1 MSLAHAFPFGDDS
14 RPLAW
19 HDGRVV
25 TVGQFRRDAERVAA
39 TFPGSDAPT
48 LNLCE
53 DRYCFLLAYVAAAM
67 RGATSLLP
75 PSRAPDV
82 VREVAAMHD
91 GACVIDDERV
101 AAAVNVAEPV
111 PLAVRNTDPATIT
124 YTSGSTGIPRAN
136 ARSWSSLVNCT
147 HAKRQLLGPGDGDTP
162 HRWIVAT
169 VPPQHMYGLEF
180 SVLLP
185 LLAQCA
191 VHGGRPM
198 LPADVADALR
208 EVAGRRIVV
217 TTPLHLRVLVES
229 GVAMPDIDRVICATA
244 PLDPALAERAE
255 AAWNCKV
262 VEVFGSTETC
272 AIAHREPARQARWRP
287 FDGVTLTA
295 DRDGTRVSAPW
306 LPEPAL
312 LQDYLQVDEEGGFAI
327 VGRNS
332 DMIEVAGKR
341 ASLGDLT
348 QRVLAVEGVR
358 EALVL
363 QVESGPAGLRRV
375 AALVVAPGLEAEA
388 IVGRL
393 RSAIDPAFLPRPLLI
408 VESLPR
414 NELGKVTRER
424 AIELLRIGAAVP

>member
-1 MSLAHAFPFGDDS
+1 MSRAYEFPFGDDS
-14 RPLAW
+14 RPLAR
-19 HDGRVV
+19 HQGRVV
-25 TVGQFRRDAERVAA
+25 AVGQFRRDAERVAA
-39 TFPGSDAPT
+39 ALPESGAPA

-67 RGATSLLP
+67 RGVTSLLP

-82 VREVAAMHD
+82 VAEVAAIHD
-91 GACVIDDERV
+91 GAYVFDDVRV
-101 AAAVNVAEPV
+101 TAAVRVPGPA
-111 PLAVRNTDPATIT
+111 PLAVRDADAATIT
-124 YTSGSTGIPRAN
+124 YTSGSTGVPRPN
-136 ARSWSSLVNCT
+136 AHNWSSLVACT
-147 HAKRQLLGPGDGDTP
+147 HAKRRLLGPGDGDP
-162 HRWIVAT
+162 QDRWVVAT

-185 LLAQCA
+185 LLGGCA

-208 EVAGRRIVV
+208 EVPGRRIVV

-229 GVAMPDIDRVICATA
+229 GVAMPDIDRTICATA
-244 PLDPALAERAE
+244 PLDPALAARAE
-255 AAWNCKV
+255 AAWKCKV

-272 AIAHREPARQARWRP
+272 AIAHREPVRQARWRR
-287 FDGVTLTA
+287 FDGVTLAA

-312 LQDYLQVDEEGGFAI
+312 MQDYLQVDDDGGFTV

-363 QVESGPAGLRRV
+363 QVEGGPAQLRRV
-375 AALVVAPGLEAEA
+375 AALVVAPGLAAES
-388 IVGRL
+388 IVERL
-393 RSAIDPAFLPRPLLI
+393 RSAVDPAFLPRPLLV

-414 NELGKVTRER
+414 NELGKVTRDC
-424 AIELLRIGAAVP
+424 ALELLRAGAASP